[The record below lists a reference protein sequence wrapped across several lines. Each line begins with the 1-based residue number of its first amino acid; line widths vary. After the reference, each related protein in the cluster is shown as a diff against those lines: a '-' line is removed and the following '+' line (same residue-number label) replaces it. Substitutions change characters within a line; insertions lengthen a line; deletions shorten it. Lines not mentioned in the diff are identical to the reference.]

1 MRRLHV
7 LLLNEYFPPDTAAT
21 AKKAALVADALAE
34 RHRVTVLA
42 GRPSYDPTERH
53 AMYWRNREERGNL
66 CIERVGSTA
75 FSRVSMKGRLANYL
89 SYLALSVPRALAM
102 KPDVVL
108 SMTDPPMEGIVAAA
122 VARFLGRP
130 FVYNVRD
137 MYPDMALAGGILP
150 PGVCTDAWEES
161 HRKAL
166 RQAAR
171 VVVLGEDMRER
182 IVEKGVDP
190 GRVAVVRDAVPFPD
204 IPPAIDTSVVN
215 EIRSGFRFVL
225 LHAGNLGFY
234 GAWQTLVKAACML
247 EADGVGLVFVG
258 EGAKKTEVQEAARHC
273 ANIRFLP
280 FRPAPEIPSV
290 MAAGDLQVITI
301 KRGLEGVVVPSK
313 MYDILANGRPIA
325 AVASDRTEIARL
337 VRQHGSGIVA
347 DPDDPNQL
355 AESVRRIV
363 QHGEVRDRMSAQA
376 RELARTYD
384 RSKELQKFVE
394 LVEEAAENDSSARR
408 TQ

>member
-1 MRRLHV
+1 MSPLHV

-21 AKKAALVADALAE
+21 AKHAALVANALAE

-53 AMYWRNREERGNL
+53 GMYRLKREQQGNL
-66 CIERVGSTA
+66 SVERVGSTA
-75 FSRVSMKGRLANYL
+75 FSRVRMKGRLANYF
-89 SYLALSVPRALAM
+89 SYLALSVPHALSM
-102 KPDVVL
+102 HPDVVL

-150 PGVCTDAWEES
+150 PGIWSDAWEES

-190 GRVAVVRDAVPFPD
+190 GRVAVIRDAVPFSD
-204 IPPAIDTSVVN
+204 IPPAIDMSVVD
-215 EIRSGFRFVL
+215 EIRGPFRFVIV
-225 LHAGNLGFY
+225 HAGNLGFY

-247 EADGVGLVFVG
+247 EANGVGLVFVG
-258 EGAKKTEVQEAARHC
+258 EGARKREIQEMARNC

-280 FRPAPEIPSV
+280 FRPVSEIPSV
-290 MAAGDLQVITI
+290 MAAGDLQVVTI

-325 AVASDRTEIARL
+325 AVASERTEIARL
-337 VRQHGSGIVA
+337 VRRHECGIVA
-347 DPDDPNQL
+347 APDDPNQL
-355 AESVRRIV
+355 AESVRGILQPVEIR
-363 QHGEVRDRMSAQA
+363 ERMSK
-376 RELARTYD
+376 RSLELARTYD
-384 RSKELQKFVE
+384 RFKELQKFVE
-394 LVEEAAENDSSARR
+394 LVEEAAGK
-408 TQ
+408 

>member
-1 MRRLHV
+1 MSPLHV

-21 AKKAALVADALAE
+21 AKHAALVANALAE

-53 AMYWRNREERGNL
+53 GMYWLKREQQGNL
-66 CIERVGSTA
+66 SVERAGSTA
-75 FSRVSMKGRLANYL
+75 FSRVRMKGRLANYF
-89 SYLALSVPRALAM
+89 SYLALSVPHALSM
-102 KPDVVL
+102 HPDVVL

-137 MYPDMALAGGILP
+137 MYPDMVLAGGILP
-150 PGVCTDAWEES
+150 PGIWSDAWEES

-190 GRVAVVRDAVPFPD
+190 GRVAVIRDAVPFSD
-204 IPPAIDTSVVN
+204 IPPAIDMSVVD
-215 EIRSGFRFVL
+215 EIRGPFRFVIV
-225 LHAGNLGFY
+225 HAGNLGFY

-247 EADGVGLVFVG
+247 EANGVGLVFVG
-258 EGAKKTEVQEAARHC
+258 EGARKREIQEMARNC

-280 FRPAPEIPSV
+280 FRPVSEIPSV
-290 MAAGDLQVITI
+290 MAAGDLQVVTI

-325 AVASDRTEIARL
+325 AVASEWTEIARL
-337 VRQHGSGIVA
+337 VRRHECGIVA
-347 DPDDPNQL
+347 APDDPNQL
-355 AESVRRIV
+355 AESVRGILQPVEIR
-363 QHGEVRDRMSAQA
+363 ERMSK
-376 RELARTYD
+376 RSLEVARTYD
-384 RSKELQKFVE
+384 RFKELQKFVE
-394 LVEEAAENDSSARR
+394 LVEEAARK
-408 TQ
+408 